1 MSKFFFKLIKMKR
14 NSILVV
20 SIVTAAFVTGA
31 VTAVAVQEKTSKV
44 PSVKRVKRPQFTE
57 RDWDGIYFENLFKEG
72 LVGDRPERV
81 GPGQTANAS
90 PSDNAGESGDE
101 NATFAWSKYISASTI
116 EDEVKAIQNQLTI
129 DVTTPVKFKSEYA
142 KSHQSFSV
150 LSMVF
155 GIIREYDDEVR
166 WKKYAP
172 VAQAS
177 FERAAANSRVGTIQA
192 YESCKRRNEDLK
204 EMIRGGNFG
213 GTDKPADDLDWSVVV
228 DRNPI
233 MYRLD
238 AARIKLKE
246 LTANKGQFNREIG
259 KVLHESQMVAAMAQ
273 TLQRENMPE
282 YDEDGYVDYAK
293 QMSAAAGQ
301 AVEACKAQDYDAASK
316 AINLIGQ
323 NCSNCHDDWK

>member
-1 MSKFFFKLIKMKR
+1 MKCSFVLIV
-14 NSILVV
+14 SLITSAVV
-20 SIVTAAFVTGA
+20 SGA
-31 VTAVAVQEKTSKV
+31 VTAVVVQEKTQKV
-44 PSVKRVKRPQFTE
+44 PTVKRVKRPQFSE
-57 RDWDGIYFENLFKEG
+57 RDWDGIYFEDLFKEG
-72 LVGDRPERV
+72 LVGDRPQPGV
-81 GPGQTANAS
+81 PGQTAGANPA
-90 PSDNAGESGDE
+90 AKTGDQE
-101 NATFAWSKYISASTI
+101 QEDATFAWSEYISASTI
-116 EDEVKAIQNQLTI
+116 EDEVKAIQNQLSV

-166 WKKYAP
+166 WKKSAP

-192 YESCKRRNEDLK
+192 YESCKRRSEDLLD
-204 EMIRGGNFG
+204 MVRGGNFA
-213 GTDKPADDLDWSVVV
+213 GTDKPAAELDWSAVI

-233 MYRLD
+233 MHRLEKS
-238 AARIKLKE
+238 RKKLKE
-246 LTANKGQFNREIG
+246 LTANKGEFSRELG

-293 QMSAAAGQ
+293 QMSSAAGQ
-301 AVEACKAQDYDAASK
+301 AAEACKTQDYDAASK
-316 AINLIGQ
+316 AINLMGQ
-323 NCSNCHDDWK
+323 ACSNCHDEWK